1 MAAMG
6 YLLPL
11 ASLISYHSPSEVA
24 LTLATVLIITGFG
37 VYPLARHLWNTPS
50 NAPQLVV
57 PEMDNREAELA
68 AQVDRYGSKYGKSTR
83 YRSVRQE
90 LEGEI

>member
-1 MAAMG
+1 MYRNVPDWLDMVR
-6 YLLPL
+6 L
-11 ASLISYHSPSEVA
+11 AVCCASRSN
-24 LTLATVLIITGFG
+24 TQ
-37 VYPLARHLWNTPS
+37 ARHLWNTPS

-90 LEGEI
+90 LEGEV